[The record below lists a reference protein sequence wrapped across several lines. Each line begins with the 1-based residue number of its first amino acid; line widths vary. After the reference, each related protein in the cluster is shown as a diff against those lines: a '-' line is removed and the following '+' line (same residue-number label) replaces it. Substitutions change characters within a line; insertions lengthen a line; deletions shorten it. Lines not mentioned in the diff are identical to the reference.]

1 MKRLTAITVLC
12 VLFLSAFAAGKG
24 PAGAPGYPDSLRSV
38 WLYTEGIKQNA
49 IARDTVRAREFF
61 VEAIRND
68 STFAPA
74 YYEMAANG
82 MYSTPDEA
90 VDLARTAFRLD
101 TANKWYH
108 QFLGQAL
115 IYARRYDEALA
126 VYRRLRN
133 DEPQNPDNYRILAA
147 LYEQAQQPFSAI
159 ATLDSAEVRFGRI
172 PVLSTMKRQLL
183 VSTRQMDKAVEEA
196 EAMVEAVPYE
206 AEHHVVLADLYGI
219 LGKDSLAKA
228 EYDRALQIDSTDVGT
243 LMSLADFYNGRHDYR
258 AVLDVTQRLFESD
271 KMPLDTKIK
280 RFGIFTSDM
289 RFYREYYP
297 QLNTLASTLAV
308 RYPQDR
314 RVVEL
319 YAKHLIAS
327 GELEQALAL
336 YKLHLDD
343 QPPVEEY
350 FRSVIDIESYL
361 QHPDSVNRYI
371 GRALELFPGQ
381 VDFHLS
387 KGHTLNYSKQYPQ
400 AIKAYKQSLGY
411 ARTDSLRSVI
421 WGMIGDAWHQKAEAG
436 EPNLEERLPL
446 QTGLLGKKGIARK
459 AMKECYKAYER
470 SLRYWPDNTMV
481 LNNYA
486 YFLSLE
492 ERDLERALTMSSR
505 VVALTDNNPT
515 YLDTHG
521 WVLFK
526 LGRTDEAR
534 KILQKAVALDGQ
546 KSPELMVH
554 YGDILH
560 LLGEQF
566 MAEIYWRRA
575 LEKGYDARQIEQR
588 LKQPAVKKP
597 EPKE

>member
-1 MKRLTAITVLC
+1 M
-12 VLFLSAFAAGKG
+12 
-24 PAGAPGYPDSLRSV
+24 
-38 WLYTEGIKQNA
+38 
-49 IARDTVRAREFF
+49 
-61 VEAIRND
+61 
-68 STFAPA
+68 
-74 YYEMAANG
+74 
-82 MYSTPDEA
+82 
-90 VDLARTAFRLD
+90 
-101 TANKWYH
+101 YH
-108 QFLGQAL
+108 QFRAAPSSPLHEGGDA
-115 IYARRYDEALA
+115 ACA
-126 VYRRLRN
+126 VRAA
-133 DEPQNPDNYRILAA
+133 EPHNYRIRP
-147 LYEQAQQPFSAI
+147 YEQASSPSRP
-159 ATLDSAEVRFGRI
+159 SPR
-172 PVLSTMKRQLL
+172 
-183 VSTRQMDKAVEEA
+183 STRPSRLPPGAGAETAAAIHAQMDKAVEEA
-196 EAMVEAVPYE
+196 EPWSKWCRRGRTPRRAGRPLRHSGHIAGQGRIRPAM
-206 AEHHVVLADLYGI
+206 
-219 LGKDSLAKA
+219 
-228 EYDRALQIDSTDVGT
+228 QIDSTDVGT

-421 WGMIGDAWHQKAEAG
+421 WGFIGDTWHQKATAG
-436 EPNLEERLPL
+436 EQDIDNNFARAVR
-446 QTGLLGKKGIARK
+446 KGSFRAD
-459 AMKECYKAYER
+459 MKQCYKAYDH
-470 SLRYWPDNTMV
+470 SLRYDPDNAMV

-492 ERDLERALTMSSR
+492 GRELEKALTMSSR
-505 VVALTDNNPT
+505 AIALTDNNPT
-515 YLDTHG
+515 YLDTHA

-526 LGRTDEAR
+526 LGRTAEA
-534 KILQKAVALDGQ
+534 KKVMQQAIALDGQ
-546 KSPELMVH
+546 ESAALLVH

-560 LLGEQF
+560 AMGEQF
-566 MAEIYWRRA
+566 MAEIYWRKG
-575 LEKGYDARQIEQR
+575 LEKGYDADQITRRMEQG
-588 LKQPAVKKP
+588 KA
-597 EPKE
+597 EKE

>member
-1 MKRLTAITVLC
+1 
-12 VLFLSAFAAGKG
+12 
-24 PAGAPGYPDSLRSV
+24 
-38 WLYTEGIKQNA
+38 
-49 IARDTVRAREFF
+49 
-61 VEAIRND
+61 
-68 STFAPA
+68 
-74 YYEMAANG
+74 MAANG

-126 VYRRLRN
+126 VYRRLRS

-258 AVLDVTQRLFESD
+258 AVLDVMQRLFESD

-297 QLNTLASTLAV
+297 QLNTLASTLA
-308 RYPQDR
+308 RPLPAGQARRGTLCQTPDR
-314 RVVEL
+314 LGR
-319 YAKHLIAS
+319 AGTGAR
-327 GELEQALAL
+327 AL
-336 YKLHLDD
+336 
-343 QPPVEEY
+343 QTPPRRPAAVEEY

-421 WGMIGDAWHQKAEAG
+421 WGFIGDTWHQKATAG
-436 EPNLEERLPL
+436 EQDIDDDFARAVR
-446 QTGLLGKKGIARK
+446 KGSFRAD
-459 AMKECYKAYER
+459 MKQCYKAYDH
-470 SLRYWPDNTMV
+470 SLRYDPDNAMV

-492 ERDLERALTMSSR
+492 GRELEKALTMSSR
-505 VVALTDNNPT
+505 AIALTDNNPT
-515 YLDTHG
+515 YLDTHA

-526 LGRTDEAR
+526 LGRTAEA
-534 KILQKAVALDGQ
+534 KKVMQQAIALDGQ
-546 KSPELMVH
+546 ESAALLVH

-560 LLGEQF
+560 AMGEQF
-566 MAEIYWRRA
+566 MAEIYWRKG
-575 LEKGYDARQIEQR
+575 LEKGYDADQITRRMEQG
-588 LKQPAVKKP
+588 KA
-597 EPKE
+597 EKE

>member
-24 PAGAPGYPDSLRSV
+24 PAGVPGYPDSLRSV

-61 VEAIRND
+61 AEAIRND

-126 VYRRLRN
+126 VYRRLRS

-183 VSTRQMDKAVEEA
+183 VATRQMDKAVEEA

-336 YKLHLDD
+336 Y
-343 QPPVEEY
+343 
-350 FRSVIDIESYL
+350 
-361 QHPDSVNRYI
+361 
-371 GRALELFPGQ
+371 
-381 VDFHLS
+381 
-387 KGHTLNYSKQYPQ
+387 
-400 AIKAYKQSLGY
+400 
-411 ARTDSLRSVI
+411 
-421 WGMIGDAWHQKAEAG
+421 
-436 EPNLEERLPL
+436 
-446 QTGLLGKKGIARK
+446 
-459 AMKECYKAYER
+459 
-470 SLRYWPDNTMV
+470 
-481 LNNYA
+481 
-486 YFLSLE
+486 
-492 ERDLERALTMSSR
+492 
-505 VVALTDNNPT
+505 
-515 YLDTHG
+515 
-521 WVLFK
+521 
-526 LGRTDEAR
+526 
-534 KILQKAVALDGQ
+534 
-546 KSPELMVH
+546 
-554 YGDILH
+554 
-560 LLGEQF
+560 
-566 MAEIYWRRA
+566 
-575 LEKGYDARQIEQR
+575 
-588 LKQPAVKKP
+588 
-597 EPKE
+597 